1 LICDFRSPEF
11 EQVLEIIEELKEP
24 PKTCLK
30 LKGARDLDVE
40 KIREDV
46 VFQQRVRGFDLI
58 FHSTWGLFSP
68 REVDAGSRLLME
80 YMQIKE
86 TDICLDLGCGYG
98 PIGLT
103 MAKLAPQGRVYM
115 VDRDF
120 VAVEYAKRN
129 AELNGLT
136 NCDAFLSNAF
146 SHVADGMKFDV
157 VASNLPAHVGKELL
171 YVILSD
177 AKKHLKIGGR
187 LYVVTIAGIR
197 AFIKR
202 NFLQVFGNYK
212 KVKQGRSY
220 TVALAVRDIK
230 RDQYPA

>member
-1 LICDFRSPEF
+1 MDF
-11 EQVLEIIEELKEP
+11 V
-24 PKTCLK
+24 
-30 LKGARDLDVE
+30 
-40 KIREDV
+40 
-46 VFQQRVRGFDLI
+46 

-68 REVDAGSRLLME
+68 RDVDAGSRLLIE
-80 YMQIKE
+80 YMQVNE
-86 TDICLDLGCGYG
+86 PDVCLDLGCGYG

-103 MAKLAPQGRVYM
+103 MAKLASRGKVYM

-136 NCDAFLSNAF
+136 NCEVFLSNAF
-146 SHVADGMKFDV
+146 SHIADDTRFDV
-157 VASNLPAHVGKELL
+157 IASNLPAHVGKELL

-177 AKKHLKIGGR
+177 AKRHLKKDGR

-202 NFLQVFGNYK
+202 NFVEVFGNYK
-212 KVKQGRSY
+212 KVKQGKAY
-220 TVALAVRDIK
+220 TVALAVRGARLD
-230 RDQYPA
+230 A